1 MDKQRPHKCTSR
13 SAGIKPFYVMELLEK
28 AQVLER
34 EGEDIVHMEI
44 GEPDFV
50 TPSSIKEAGIKAIEE
65 GRTFYTHSLGL
76 PELRERIARFYLE
89 KRGIAVSP
97 ERVVITNGTSG
108 AFLLLSAVLLDRKTP
123 LIISDP
129 GYPCYKNFGCLV
141 DSPTFALPVS
151 RDSGFQVLP
160 EQLEPMQVKR
170 PLLMICTPAN
180 PTGIVYNKAS
190 LEKLQHAVARKGGLM
205 VADEIYSGLTY
216 IDDFSSA
223 LSVSDDII
231 VVDGFSKTY
240 AMTGWRLGWM
250 VVPKELVRPIQRV
263 AQNVFISPSTVA
275 QYAALAAL
283 DAEDEVEAMKNAY
296 RQRRDFLFPRL
307 SEIGFELPA
316 WPDGAFYIY
325 AKIEKWGMDSMTFV
339 ERALAEA
346 KVAITPGYD
355 FGSYM
360 AGSHV
365 RFSYATMVP
374 RLAEGCRRLEQWIGS
389 L

>member
-1 MDKQRPHKCTSR
+1 
-13 SAGIKPFYVMELLEK
+13 
-28 AQVLER
+28 
-34 EGEDIVHMEI
+34 
-44 GEPDFV
+44 
-50 TPSSIKEAGIKAIEE
+50 
-65 GRTFYTHSLGL
+65 
-76 PELRERIARFYLE
+76 
-89 KRGIAVSP
+89 
-97 ERVVITNGTSG
+97 
-108 AFLLLSAVLLDRKTP
+108 
-123 LIISDP
+123 
-129 GYPCYKNFGCLV
+129 
-141 DSPTFALPVS
+141 
-151 RDSGFQVLP
+151 
-160 EQLEPMQVKR
+160 
-170 PLLMICTPAN
+170 
-180 PTGIVYNKAS
+180 
-190 LEKLQHAVARKGGLM
+190 
-205 VADEIYSGLTY
+205 
-216 IDDFSSA
+216 
-223 LSVSDDII
+223 
-231 VVDGFSKTY
+231 
-240 AMTGWRLGWM
+240 M